1 MFNSFSSALS
11 ALKAHSTAVDT
22 VGHNLAN
29 VNTTGFKG
37 SDVAFKDI
45 VAESLGGGLSDTGM
59 GVSRPIAVRNFSQGA
74 IQTTS
79 GSLDAAIQGS
89 GFFVVKDGT
98 GSRLLTRDGTFQLD
112 KQGYVVTLSGER
124 VQRYVNGT
132 LSDIQ
137 VPSGASPA
145 QATSKVS
152 VTANLD
158 ASAKI
163 GDTFSTPVEV
173 VDSLG
178 VTHVVT
184 LRYTKSAANEWMVDA
199 LIPENEIGGPTSAL
213 KSLFASPLPA
223 GNKITFDETGKIK
236 TPAAPASLAI
246 AITKLASGAADM
258 NIALNF
264 YAADNTSLLTQFAQ
278 ASAVSKTTQD
288 GFPAAEVVSLG
299 MADGG
304 RVIARYGNGEQQE
317 IGTLA
322 MALVANPSS
331 LSGVGNNM
339 FRVSADSASPTFGTA
354 GTGGRGKIKAGAL
367 EASTVDMAREFTNLI
382 VFQRG
387 YQANSRV
394 ITTADEMS
402 QETLNLKR

>member
-11 ALKAHSTAVDT
+11 ALRAHATAVET
-22 VGHNLAN
+22 VGNNLAN

-37 SDVAFKDI
+37 SDVAFRDI
-45 VAESLGGGLSDTGM
+45 VSDSIGGRQAETGM
-59 GVSRPIAVRNFSQGA
+59 GVSRPITVRTFSQGA

-79 GSLDAAIQGS
+79 NALDAAIQGN
-89 GFFVVKDGT
+89 GFFVVEDGL
-98 GSRLLTRDGTFQLD
+98 GSRLLTRDGMFQLD
-112 KQGYVVTLSGER
+112 KSGYVVTLTGER
-124 VQRYVNGT
+124 VQQYVDGV
-132 LSDIQ
+132 LADIQ
-137 VPSGASPA
+137 IPTGASPA
-145 QATSKVS
+145 RQTTAIS

-158 ASAKI
+158 ATAGVS
-163 GDTFSTPVEV
+163 GVLSTPIEV

-184 LRYTKSAANEWMVDA
+184 LRYTKTAPSEWTVDA
-199 LIPENEIGGPTSAL
+199 LIPDNEIGGADPTL

-223 GNKITFDETGKIK
+223 ANTLEFDDKGKLT
-236 TPAAPASLAI
+236 TPAPPGKLTI
-246 AITKLASGAADM
+246 AIPGLASGAQDM
-258 NIALNF
+258 SIDLDF
-264 YAADNTSLLTQFAQ
+264 HDDNGLGLITQFAQ
-278 ASAVSKTTQD
+278 PSAVSKTTQD
-288 GFPAAEVVSLG
+288 GFPAAEVVGVG

-304 RVIARYGNGEQQE
+304 HIIARYGNGQEQE

-322 MALVANPSS
+322 VALVVNPSS
-331 LSGVGNNM
+331 LSGAGNNM
-339 FRVSADSASPTFGTA
+339 FRVTRDTASPTYGSA
-354 GTGGRGKIKAGAL
+354 ETGGRGKVKAGAV

-382 VFQRG
+382 VYQRG

>member
-11 ALKAHSTAVDT
+11 ALKAHSAAVDT
-22 VGHNLAN
+22 VGNNLAN

-37 SDVAFKDI
+37 SDVAFRDI
-45 VAESLGGGLSDTGM
+45 VSESIGAGTEAGM
-59 GVSRPIAVRNFSQGA
+59 GVSRPITVRNFSQGA

-79 GSLDAAIQGS
+79 GALDAAIQGN

-112 KQGYVVTLSGER
+112 KSGYIVTLTGER
-124 VQRYVNGT
+124 VQQYVDGVM
-132 LSDIQ
+132 SDIQ
-137 VPSGASPA
+137 IPSGASPA
-145 QATSKVS
+145 RQTTSLA

-158 ASAKI
+158 ATAQI
-163 GDTFSTPVEV
+163 GDALSSPVEV

-184 LRYTKSAANEWMVDA
+184 LKYTKTAANEWSVDA
-199 LIPENEIGGPTSAL
+199 LIPDNEIGGADATL
-213 KSLFASPLPA
+213 VTLFADPLPA
-223 GNKITFDETGKIK
+223 ENTIEFDGTGKLL
-236 TPAAPASLAI
+236 TPAAPGQLTI
-246 AITKLASGAADM
+246 AIPGLTSGAEDM
-258 NIALNF
+258 SITLNF
-264 YAADNTSLLTQFAQ
+264 HDAKGVGLVTQFAQ
-278 ASAVSKTTQD
+278 ASAVSKTDQD
-288 GFPAAEVVSLG
+288 GFPAAEVVGVG

-304 RVIARYGNGEQQE
+304 RVIARYGNGEENE

-322 MALVANPSS
+322 MALVVNPSS
-331 LSGVGNNM
+331 LAGAGNNM
-339 FRVSADSASPTFGTA
+339 FRVTGDTASPTYGTA
-354 GTGGRGKIKAGAL
+354 GTGGRGRVKAGSL

-402 QETLNLKR
+402 QEVLNLKR